1 MADTSDINRE
11 GFDLPHQAADMTAP
25 DVDAWFVREVLPME
39 ILLTQFLRRGW
50 PNKSDIDD
58 LCQEVYARVYEAAQK
73 KIPKPARPFVFT
85 IARNLLIDQARHAQI
100 VPIEVVADPELLGV
114 AFDAPGPERSV
125 MARDELR
132 QLQSALDH
140 LPPRCRDVVVLSRI
154 EGFSGR
160 QIAQHMGISE
170 ATVSEHMAK
179 GMCLLANV
187 LYGEPLARP
196 S

>member
-11 GFDLPHQAADMTAP
+11 GFDLPNQAADMTAP
-25 DVDAWFVREVLPME
+25 DVNAWFVREVLPME

-114 AFDAPGPERSV
+114 AFDGPGPERNV

-187 LYGEPLARP
+187 LYGEPLAR
-196 S
+196 ST